1 MKQERNKH
9 VLSACYLQTPYYEI
23 YIYYTVLVDIIKAI
37 FKYKE
42 SEVQQ
47 V

>member
-1 MKQERNKH
+1 MYW
-9 VLSACYLQTPYYEI
+9 VPVICQTPYYEI

-37 FKYKE
+37 FKYKK